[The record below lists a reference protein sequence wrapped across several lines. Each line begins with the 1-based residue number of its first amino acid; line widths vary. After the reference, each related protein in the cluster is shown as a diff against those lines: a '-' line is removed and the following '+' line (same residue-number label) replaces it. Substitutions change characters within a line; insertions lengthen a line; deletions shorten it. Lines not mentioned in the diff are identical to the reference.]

1 MKSEYTAKSVYDKS
15 ESLRSSLQFNTA
27 AVGKELAAGFA
38 KSVDSFR
45 VFMINSTAGL
55 STAVGATFTAVDSIV
70 PVTGERAGDNACAT
84 NISLGQLNSANLKSK
99 YEAQAELLGYLK
111 LRDGWDGE
119 GSVAPTKSK
128 IADAYSFVLGLPEAF
143 PMPEPTVFND
153 GEIAW
158 YWENGENLLSITFFG
173 DGNKAYYGNVRN
185 KVYRSDKKQ
194 TFSAVDQE
202 LLTAIVSI

>member
-111 LRDGWDGE
+111 LRDGQKHFLCRNPLFSMMEKLPGIGKMAKTCFPLLFLVTE
-119 GSVAPTKSK
+119 TKPTTAMFATKSTE
-128 IADAYSFVLGLPEAF
+128 V
-143 PMPEPTVFND
+143 T
-153 GEIAW
+153 
-158 YWENGENLLSITFFG
+158 
-173 DGNKAYYGNVRN
+173 RN
-185 KVYRSDKKQ
+185 KLFLQWIRS
-194 TFSAVDQE
+194 F
-202 LLTAIVSI
+202 